1 MCGKIVFHE
10 IGPWLGTTVL
20 KYMWGCVQVICKYYA
35 ILYKG
40 LEHSQ
45 ILVSISSVAQSCL
58 TLWPYGLQH
67 TRLPCPSPTPGACS
81 NSCPSSQ
88 WCHPT
93 ISSSVVP
100 FSSRLQSSPASGPF
114 PMNLWKSWNQFPTNT
129 EGMTINPPSFFELRM
144 LACVGVQAL
153 IFLYLHQPLSWF
165 HVDSSL
171 ITTFLHI
178 AA

>member
-1 MCGKIVFHE
+1 MYRLYANTMPFYIRDLSILRF
-10 IGPWLGTTVL
+10 WYLS
-20 KYMWGCVQVICKYYA
+20 VQF
-35 ILYKG
+35 
-40 LEHSQ
+40 
-45 ILVSISSVAQSCL
+45 SSVAQSCP

-67 TRLPCPSPTPGACS
+67 TRLPCPSPAPGACS

-100 FSSRLQSSPASGPF
+100 FASRLQSSPASGPF

-129 EGMTINPPSFFELRM
+129 EGMTINPPSFFELWM
-144 LACVGVQAL
+144 LACLGVQAL

-171 ITTFLHI
+171 ITTFLHT